1 MSEKGKE
8 IVLSKTV
15 HRDLKNNEFVTEND
29 WLKPSFVFPKDL
41 FDNEK
46 EILLLIDKAISQTN
60 GNLSRAARLLGVPR
74 EHSLPLT
81 KKK

>member
-29 WLKPSFVFPKDL
+29 WLNPSFVFPKDG
-41 FDNEK
+41 FDLEK
-46 EILLLIDKAISQTN
+46 EILRLIDQAISQTN
-60 GNLSRAARLLGVPR
+60 EIFRKRQGYLACQNIRYRLQ
-74 EHSLPLT
+74 